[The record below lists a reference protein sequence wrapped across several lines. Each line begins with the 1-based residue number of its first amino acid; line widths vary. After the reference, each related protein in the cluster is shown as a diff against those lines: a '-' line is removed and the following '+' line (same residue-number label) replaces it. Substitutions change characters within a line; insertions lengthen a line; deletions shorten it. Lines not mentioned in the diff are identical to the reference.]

1 MGKKPVNLEKQRA
14 AMEAQGD
21 KGWSA
26 FQKGDYK
33 SAVGFYEKAVALAK
47 EVSDHGALA
56 VFSSYKG
63 ISLAGME
70 EREKAVEA
78 FQTAIETAREFGL
91 SKVEAHASLLLAEQF
106 RDDGLADE
114 AIAYFLRALDAA
126 YTCDDRNGMEIAFGN
141 LGRLYL
147 EKGWAEQSIEWFR
160 HAIEVRDDTPNK
172 ASWLGSLGLAYTELG
187 QYDDANDY
195 FTRAFNEAGLNNDR
209 KTQAIC
215 RGSQGNSLFEAK
227 RYEEAATCYEEALT
241 LSQKAEDKKR
251 VGIWLGNIGNAWL
264 KRGDL
269 TKAIECC
276 QRAVDMAKNQEDL
289 QSQAAHMDSLGDCFF
304 AQGNLNLALERY
316 QEALGLSREIEDRQ
330 GQRIYLSNL
339 GKTYQQMG
347 QLQPAFD
354 FFSSAIE
361 LFDEQRSAIKADDL
375 KTSFQNRGQ
384 DMYRDMV
391 KVCLSMGKR
400 VEALEYVGR
409 AKSRAL
415 LDLLSNSP
423 IDVSQLDDSGD
434 QSLQKLIHHESEL
447 RNQIAHFE
455 RLFWQG
461 SSSGGESG
469 TRGAAIPAEDSQ
481 RIYAEWRD
489 VVNQLRRRHPNYASL
504 VCAST
509 LTFAE
514 ISSLWNEKRTA
525 GGDARRADLS
535 PADAASSADTST
547 ADARRGDAMR
557 RPTDAPANNGFLLSR
572 STAIVEFYW
581 TDQYLLSA
589 SLWHGAPQPALNLI
603 TDAEKLTVLE
613 EDLANFLEMSA
624 TEGWE
629 VPVSLCKRL
638 YAGLF
643 GSVLDEVPEGID
655 HLLLIPHGS
664 LFHLPF
670 SALHDSKGYV
680 CQRFATSYLPT
691 TSLIPVLAKA
701 QSEAQP
707 AENQT
712 DASAPYLVSA
722 ISDYSITRKEG
733 VVFSSRLRSAAG
745 LDDLSYTL
753 EEAQTIFD
761 LGKLTSTRSKML
773 TNQEVKESLPELF
786 SKYPVVHFAGHAVF
800 NPDEPLASG
809 LVLADG
815 SILTAAAILQG
826 NLLRTHCGKLLVLSA
841 CQTGVNKVTAGGE
854 ILGLARALMY
864 AGMPNLVLSLWEVA
878 DRSTAT
884 LMKDFHAAWQGGKIS
899 IYEALRQAQIQALQN
914 GHPIH
919 AWAPFV
925 HMGID

>member
-21 KGWSA
+21 KGWAA

-33 SAVGFYEKAVALAK
+33 SAVGFYEKAVELAR

-63 ISLAGME
+63 ISLAGMD

-78 FQTAIETAREFGL
+78 FHVAIDTAREFGL

-114 AIAYFLRALDAA
+114 AIAFFLRALDAA
-126 YTCDDRNGMEIAFGN
+126 YTCEDCNGMEIAFGN

-195 FTRAFNEAGLNNDR
+195 FTRAFNEAGLTNDR

-241 LSQKAEDKKR
+241 LSEKAEDKKR

-269 TKAIECC
+269 TKAVECC
-276 QRAVDMAKNQEDL
+276 QKAVDMAKSQDDL

-316 QEALGLSREIEDRQ
+316 QEALGMSQEIEDRQ

-391 KVCLSMGKR
+391 KVCLAMGKR

-461 SSSGGESG
+461 SSTGGESG

-514 ISSLWNEKRTA
+514 ISSLWHEKRTA
-525 GGDARRADLS
+525 GGEQQSDA
-535 PADAASSADTST
+535 
-547 ADARRGDAMR
+547 
-557 RPTDAPANNGFLLSR
+557 FLLNR
-572 STAIVEFYW
+572 DTAIVEFYW

-589 SLWHGAPQPALNLI
+589 SLWHGASQPALNLI

-638 YAGLF
+638 YTGLF
-643 GSVLDEVPEGID
+643 GSVLDEVPEGIS
-655 HLLLIPHGS
+655 HILLIPHGS

-670 SALHDSKGYV
+670 SALHDGKGYV

-701 QSEAQP
+701 QAEAEP
-707 AENQT
+707 AQ
-712 DASAPYLVSA
+712 DLSAPYLVSA

-745 LDDLSYTL
+745 LEDLSYTL

-761 LGKLTSTRSKML
+761 LGKLTSMGSKML

-899 IYEALRQAQIQALQN
+899 ISEALRQAQIQALHN

>member
-1 MGKKPVNLEKQRA
+1 MGKEPVNLEKQRA

-21 KGWSA
+21 KGWAA

-33 SAVGFYEKAVALAK
+33 TAVAYYDKAVKLAK

-56 VFSSYKG
+56 VFSSYQG
-63 ISLAGME
+63 ISLSGLGE
-70 EREKAVEA
+70 KEKAVAA
-78 FQTAIETAREFGL
+78 FQASIETARQFGL
-91 SKVEAHASLLLAEQF
+91 SKVEAHASLLLAEQY
-106 RDDGLADE
+106 RDDGHADD
-114 AIAYFLRALDAA
+114 AIACFLRALDAA
-126 YTCDDRNGMEIAFGN
+126 YSCDDRNGMEIAFGN

-160 HAIEVRDDTPNK
+160 HALEVREDTPNK
-172 ASWLGSLGLAYTELG
+172 AAWLGSLGLAYTELG
-187 QYDDANDY
+187 LYDDANDY
-195 FTRAFNEAGLNNDR
+195 FTRAFNEAGLSEDR
-209 KTQAIC
+209 RTQAIC

-241 LSQKAEDKKR
+241 LSEKAEDPRR

-269 TKAIECC
+269 NKAVEHC
-276 QRAVDMAKNQEDL
+276 QKAVDVAKAQEDL
-289 QSQAAHMDSLGDCFF
+289 QSQAAHMDSLGDCYF

-316 QEALGLSREIEDRQ
+316 QEALSLSREIEDRQ

-391 KVCLSMGKR
+391 KVCLAMGKR

-423 IDVSQLDDSGD
+423 IDVSQLDNSGD
-434 QSLQKLIHHESEL
+434 ESLQKLIHHESEL

-461 SSSGGESG
+461 SGGGGGESG

-514 ISSLWNEKRTA
+514 ISELWNETRTA
-525 GGDARRADLS
+525 GGAH
-535 PADAASSADTST
+535 
-547 ADARRGDAMR
+547 
-557 RPTDAPANNGFLLSR
+557 LLNR
-572 STAIVEFYW
+572 QTAIVEFYW

-589 SLWHGAPQPALNLI
+589 SLWHGASQPALNLI
-603 TDAEKLTVLE
+603 TETDKLTVLE

-638 YAGLF
+638 YSGLF
-643 GSVLDEVPEGID
+643 GSVLNELPEHIN
-655 HLLLIPHGS
+655 HLLLVPHGS

-670 SALHDSKGYV
+670 SALHDGTGYI
-680 CQRFATSYLPT
+680 CQKFATSYLPT
-691 TSLIPVLAKA
+691 TSLIPVLAKEKA
-701 QSEAQP
+701 QQQTAATQT
-707 AENQT
+707 AEVQGSKK
-712 DASAPYLVSA
+712 DESSAPYLVSA

-733 VVFSSRLRSAAG
+733 VIFSSRLRSAAG
-745 LDDLSYTL
+745 LDDLTYTL

-761 LGKLTSTRSKML
+761 LGKSTSMRSKML

-826 NLLRTHCGKLLVLSA
+826 NLLRTNCGKLLVLSA

-884 LMKDFHAAWQGGKIS
+884 LMKDFHSAWQGGKIS
-899 IYEALRQAQIQALQN
+899 IYEALRQAQIQALEN

-919 AWAPFV
+919 AWAPFI

>member
-33 SAVGFYEKAVALAK
+33 SAVGFYEKAVELAK

-63 ISLAGME
+63 ISLAGMDE
-70 EREKAVEA
+70 KEKAVEA
-78 FQTAIETAREFGL
+78 FQIAIDTAREFGL
-91 SKVEAHASLLLAEQF
+91 SKVEAHASLLMAEQF

-114 AIAYFLRALDAA
+114 AIAFFLRALDAA
-126 YTCDDRNGMEIAFGN
+126 YTCEDRNGMEIAFGN

-187 QYDDANDY
+187 QYDEANDY

-241 LSQKAEDKKR
+241 LSQKAKDNKR

-269 TKAIECC
+269 TKAVECC
-276 QRAVDMAKNQEDL
+276 QRAVDLAKSQEDL

-316 QEALGLSREIEDRQ
+316 QEALGISQEIEDRQ

-525 GGDARRADLS
+525 GGAAS
-535 PADAASSADTST
+535 KDAAST
-547 ADARRGDAMR
+547 ADAHRGDAMH
-557 RPTDAPANNGFLLSR
+557 RPADDSADGPFLLSR
-572 STAIVEFYW
+572 DTAIVEFYW

-589 SLWHGAPQPALNLI
+589 SLWHGASQPALNLI

-638 YAGLF
+638 YTGLF
-643 GSVLDEVPEGID
+643 GSVLDEVPEDIK
-655 HLLLIPHGS
+655 HILLVPHGS

-670 SALHDSKGYV
+670 SALHDGKGYV

-691 TSLIPVLAKA
+691 TSLIPVLAKSQA
-701 QSEAQP
+701 EGQSKSQAGGKQTGNQADGQ
-707 AENQT
+707 AEDQT
-712 DASAPYLVSA
+712 DNLTDDQTENPNDTSAPYLVSA

-761 LGKLTSTRSKML
+761 LGKLTSTRTKML
-773 TNQEVKESLPELF
+773 TNQEVQESLPELF

-826 NLLRTHCGKLLVLSA
+826 NL
-841 CQTGVNKVTAGGE
+841 
-854 ILGLARALMY
+854 
-864 AGMPNLVLSLWEVA
+864 
-878 DRSTAT
+878 
-884 LMKDFHAAWQGGKIS
+884 
-899 IYEALRQAQIQALQN
+899 
-914 GHPIH
+914 
-919 AWAPFV
+919 
-925 HMGID
+925 

>member
-1 MGKKPVNLEKQRA
+1 MGKEPVNLEKQRA
-14 AMEAQGD
+14 AMEAEGD
-21 KGWSA
+21 KGWAA

-33 SAVGFYEKAVALAK
+33 KAVEFYDKAVDLAK
-47 EVSDHGALA
+47 QVSDHGALA
-56 VFSSYKG
+56 VFSSYQG
-63 ISLAGME
+63 ISLGGLG
-70 EREKAVEA
+70 EREKAVAA
-78 FQTAIETAREFGL
+78 FKAAIETAHQYGL
-91 SKVEAHASLLLAEQF
+91 SKVEAHASLLLAEQY
-106 RDDGLADE
+106 RDDGHADD
-114 AIAYFLRALDAA
+114 AIACFLRALDAA
-126 YTCDDRNGMEIAFGN
+126 YSCEDRNGMEIAFGN

-160 HAIEVRDDTPNK
+160 HALEVREDTPNK
-172 ASWLGSLGLAYTELG
+172 AAWLGSLGLAYTELG
-187 QYDDANDY
+187 LYDDANDY
-195 FTRAFNEAGLNNDR
+195 FTRAFNEAGLNDDR
-209 KTQAIC
+209 RTQAIC
-215 RGSQGNSLFEAK
+215 RGSQGNALFEAK

-241 LSQKAEDKKR
+241 LSEKAEDQRR

-269 TKAIECC
+269 NKAVEHC
-276 QRAVDMAKNQEDL
+276 QRAVDLAKAQEDL
-289 QSQAAHMDSLGDCFF
+289 QSQAAHMDSLGDCYF

-316 QEALGLSREIEDRQ
+316 QEALSLSREIEDRQ

-423 IDVSQLDDSGD
+423 IDVSQLDNSGD
-434 QSLQKLIHHESEL
+434 ESLQKLIHHESEL

-461 SSSGGESG
+461 SSGGGGESG

-514 ISSLWNEKRTA
+514 ISELWNEKRTVD
-525 GGDARRADLS
+525 GTSPSDNVQGD
-535 PADAASSADTST
+535 
-547 ADARRGDAMR
+547 
-557 RPTDAPANNGFLLSR
+557 FLLNR
-572 STAIVEFYW
+572 NTAIVEFYW

-589 SLWHGAPQPALNLI
+589 SLWHGASQPALNLI
-603 TDAEKLTVLE
+603 TDADKLTALE

-643 GSVLDEVPEGID
+643 GAVLSELPEHIN
-655 HLLLIPHGS
+655 HLLLVPHGS

-670 SALHDSKGYV
+670 SALHDGSGYV
-680 CQRFATSYLPT
+680 CQKFATSYLPT
-691 TSLIPVLAKA
+691 TSLIPVLAKEKA
-701 QSEAQP
+701 EAQASEKQTP
-707 AENQT
+707 ADDT
-712 DASAPYLVSA
+712 SAPYLVSA

-733 VVFSSRLRSAAG
+733 VIFSSRLRSAAG
-745 LDDLSYTL
+745 LDDLTYTL

-761 LGKLTSTRSKML
+761 LGKSTSIRSKML

-884 LMKDFHAAWQGGKIS
+884 LMKDFHSAWQGGKIP
-899 IYEALRQAQIQALQN
+899 IYEALRQAQIQALEN

-925 HMGID
+925 HMGIDQKLYPRRIQL

>member
-1 MGKKPVNLEKQRA
+1 
-14 AMEAQGD
+14 MEAQGD
-21 KGWSA
+21 KGWLA

-33 SAVGFYEKAVALAK
+33 AAIGYYNKAVEMAK
-47 EVSDHGALA
+47 VVSDHGALA
-56 VFSSYKG
+56 VFSSYRG
-63 ISLAGME
+63 ISLAGIGEKE
-70 EREKAVEA
+70 EAIQA
-78 FQTAIETAREFGL
+78 FQLAIDTAHQYGL

-114 AIAYFLRALDAA
+114 SIACFLRALDAA
-126 YTCDDRNGMEIAFGN
+126 YSCDDRNGMEIAFGN

-172 ASWLGSLGLAYTELG
+172 AAWLGSLGLAYTELG

-195 FTRAFNEAGLNNDR
+195 FTRAFNEAGLTDDR

-227 RYEEAATCYEEALT
+227 RYEEAAQCYEEALA
-241 LSQKAEDKKR
+241 LSEKAEDQRR
-251 VGIWLGNIGNAWL
+251 VGIWLGNIGTAWL

-269 TKAIECC
+269 NKAIDHC
-276 QRAVDMAKNQEDL
+276 QRACDLAKNLEDI
-289 QSQAAHMDSLGDCFF
+289 QSQAAHMDSLGDCYF
-304 AQGNLNLALERY
+304 AQGNLGLALERY

-391 KVCLSMGKR
+391 KVCLAMGKR

-423 IDVSQLDDSGD
+423 IDVSQLDSTGD
-434 QSLQKLIHHESEL
+434 ESLQKLIHHESEL

-461 SSSGGESG
+461 SNPGESG

-504 VCAST
+504 ICAST
-509 LTFAE
+509 LSVAE
-514 ISSLWNEKRTA
+514 ISQLWNEPRTA
-525 GGDARRADLS
+525 GGADS
-535 PADAASSADTST
+535 
-547 ADARRGDAMR
+547 
-557 RPTDAPANNGFLLSR
+557 FLLNR
-572 STAIVEFYW
+572 NTAIVEFYW

-589 SLWHGAPQPALNLI
+589 SLWHGATQPALNLI
-603 TDAEKLTVLE
+603 TDAEKLTTLE

-638 YAGLF
+638 YSGLF
-643 GSVLDEVPEGID
+643 GSVLNELPAGIN
-655 HLLLIPHGS
+655 HLLLVPHGS

-670 SALHDSKGYV
+670 SALHDGSGYL
-680 CQRFATSYLPT
+680 CQKYATSYLPT

-701 QSEAQP
+701 QD
-707 AENQT
+707 ENSPIQ
-712 DASAPYLVSA
+712 DLSSPYLVSA

-761 LGKLTSTRSKML
+761 LGKLTSQRSKML

-884 LMKDFHAAWQGGKIS
+884 LMKEFHAAWQGGKIS

-919 AWAPFV
+919 AWAPFI

>member
-1 MGKKPVNLEKQRA
+1 
-14 AMEAQGD
+14 MEVQGD
-21 KGWSA
+21 EGWRA
-26 FQKGDYK
+26 FQDGDFKTAIEHYEQ
-33 SAVGFYEKAVALAK
+33 AVELAK

-56 VFSSYKG
+56 VFSSYQG
-63 ISLAGME
+63 IALAGIGE
-70 EREKAVEA
+70 KEKAIES
-78 FQTAIETAREFGL
+78 FQRAVETAHQYGL
-91 SKVEAHASLLLAEQF
+91 SKVEAHASLLMAEQF

-114 AIAYFLRALDAA
+114 AIACFLRALDAA
-126 YTCDDRNGMEIAFGN
+126 YTCEDRNGMEIAFGN

-160 HAIEVRDDTPNK
+160 HAMEVREDTPNK
-172 ASWLGSLGLAYTELG
+172 AAWLGSLGLACTELG
-187 QYDDANDY
+187 QFDEANDY

-227 RYEEAATCYEEALT
+227 RFEEAAQCYEEALT
-241 LSQKAEDKKR
+241 LSEKAEDQRR

-264 KRGDL
+264 KRGEL
-269 TKAIECC
+269 NKAIECC
-276 QRAVDMAKNQEDL
+276 QRAVDLAKTQEDL
-289 QSQAAHMDSLGDCFF
+289 QSQAAHMDSLGDCYF

-316 QEALGLSREIEDRQ
+316 QEALGISKEIADRQ

-339 GKTYQQMG
+339 GKTYQQLG

-423 IDVSQLDDSGD
+423 IDVSQLEDHGD
-434 QSLQKLIHHESEL
+434 ESLQKLIHHESEL

-461 SSSGGESG
+461 SGGGGGTGGGTSGGSSSGGAGGSG
-469 TRGAAIPAEDSQ
+469 GTGGAGGSGTGGDNTTRGASIAVEDSQ

-509 LTFAE
+509 LSVAE
-514 ISSLWNEKRTA
+514 ISSLWNETH
-525 GGDARRADLS
+525 DQ
-535 PADAASSADTST
+535 
-547 ADARRGDAMR
+547 
-557 RPTDAPANNGFLLSR
+557 NHLLSR
-572 STAIVEFYW
+572 DTAIVEFYW
-581 TDQYLLSA
+581 TDQYLMTA
-589 SLWHGAPQPALNLI
+589 ALWHGATQPALNLI
-603 TDAEKLTVLE
+603 IDDEKLTVLE

-638 YAGLF
+638 YKGLL
-643 GSVLDEVPEGID
+643 GDVLNDLPKNVN
-655 HLLLIPHGS
+655 HLLLVPHGS

-670 SALHDSKGYV
+670 SALHDGNGFV
-680 CQRFATSYLPT
+680 CQKFATSYLPT
-691 TSLIPVLAKA
+691 TSLIPVLAKSQA
-701 QSEAQP
+701 ETQP
-707 AENQT
+707 AKNKPEE
-712 DASAPYLVSA
+712 SAPYLVSA

-761 LGKLTSTRSKML
+761 LGKLTSGSSTML
-773 TNQEVKESLPELF
+773 TNQEVKDSLPELF
-786 SKYPVVHFAGHAVF
+786 GKYPVVHFAGHAVF
-800 NPDEPLASG
+800 NPEEPLASG

-826 NLLRTHCGKLLVLSA
+826 NALRTQCGKLLVLSA

-884 LMKDFHAAWQGGKIS
+884 LMKDFHSAWQGGKIS
-899 IYEALRQAQIQALQN
+899 IYEALRQAQIQALEN

-919 AWAPFV
+919 AWAPFI

>member
-33 SAVGFYEKAVALAK
+33 SAVGFYEKAVQLARV
-47 EVSDHGALA
+47 VSDHGALA
-56 VFSSYKG
+56 VFSSYMG
-63 ISLAGME
+63 ISLAGMD
-70 EREKAVEA
+70 EKEMAVEA
-78 FQTAIETAREFGL
+78 FQIAIETAREFGL

-126 YTCDDRNGMEIAFGN
+126 YTCDDHNGMEIAFGN

-172 ASWLGSLGLAYTELG
+172 ASWLGSLGLAYTQLG
-187 QYDDANDY
+187 QYDEANDY

-227 RYEEAATCYEEALT
+227 RYEEAASCYEEALT

-276 QRAVDMAKNQEDL
+276 QRAADMAKSQEDL

-316 QEALGLSREIEDRQ
+316 QEALGISREIEDRQ

-391 KVCLSMGKR
+391 KVCLAMGKR

-423 IDVSQLDDSGD
+423 IDVSQLEDSGD

-447 RNQIAHFE
+447 RNQIAHLE

-469 TRGAAIPAEDSQ
+469 TRGASIPAEDSQ

-525 GGDARRADLS
+525 RGEKQSGGKAKS
-535 PADAASSADTST
+535 KSADSGS
-547 ADARRGDAMR
+547 AKISY
-557 RPTDAPANNGFLLSR
+557 LLSR
-572 STAIVEFYW
+572 ETAIVEFYW

-589 SLWHGAPQPALNLI
+589 SLWHGASQPALNLI
-603 TDAEKLTVLE
+603 TDTEKLTVLE

-638 YAGLF
+638 YAGLI
-643 GSVLDEVPEGID
+643 GSVLDDVPEGIN

-670 SALHDSKGYV
+670 SALHDGKGYV
-680 CQRFATSYLPT
+680 CQRFAASYLPT
-691 TSLIPVLAKA
+691 ASLIPVLAKA
-701 QSEAQP
+701 QAEGQSKDQSEDQA
-707 AENQT
+707 AETQN
-712 DASAPYLVSA
+712 DSSAPYLVSA

-919 AWAPFV
+919 AWAPFI

>member
-1 MGKKPVNLEKQRA
+1 
-14 AMEAQGD
+14 MEAQGD
-21 KGWSA
+21 KGWLA

-33 SAVGFYEKAVALAK
+33 AAIGYYNKAVEMAK
-47 EVSDHGALA
+47 VVSDHGALA
-56 VFSSYKG
+56 VFSSYRG
-63 ISLAGME
+63 ISLAGIGEKE
-70 EREKAVEA
+70 EAIQA
-78 FQTAIETAREFGL
+78 FQLAIDTAHQYGL

-114 AIAYFLRALDAA
+114 SIACFLRALDAA
-126 YTCDDRNGMEIAFGN
+126 YSCDDRNGMEIAFGN

-172 ASWLGSLGLAYTELG
+172 AAWLGSLGLAYTELG

-195 FTRAFNEAGLNNDR
+195 FTRAFNEAGLTDDR

-227 RYEEAATCYEEALT
+227 RYEEAAQCYEEALA
-241 LSQKAEDKKR
+241 LSEKAEDQRR
-251 VGIWLGNIGNAWL
+251 VGIWLGNIGTAWL

-269 TKAIECC
+269 NKAIDHC
-276 QRAVDMAKNQEDL
+276 QRACDLAKNLEDI
-289 QSQAAHMDSLGDCFF
+289 QSQAAHMDSLGDCYF
-304 AQGNLNLALERY
+304 AQGNLGLALERY

-391 KVCLSMGKR
+391 KVCLAMGKR

-423 IDVSQLDDSGD
+423 IDVSQLDSTGD
-434 QSLQKLIHHESEL
+434 ESLQKLIHHESEL
-447 RNQIAHFE
+447 RNQIDHFE

-461 SSSGGESG
+461 SNPGESG

-504 VCAST
+504 ICAST
-509 LTFAE
+509 LSVAE
-514 ISSLWNEKRTA
+514 ISQLWNEPRTA
-525 GGDARRADLS
+525 GGADS
-535 PADAASSADTST
+535 
-547 ADARRGDAMR
+547 
-557 RPTDAPANNGFLLSR
+557 FLLNR
-572 STAIVEFYW
+572 NTAIVEFYW

-589 SLWHGAPQPALNLI
+589 SLWHGATQPALNLI
-603 TDAEKLTVLE
+603 TDAEKLTTLE

-638 YAGLF
+638 YSGLF
-643 GSVLDEVPEGID
+643 GSVLNELPAGIN
-655 HLLLIPHGS
+655 HLLLVPHGS

-670 SALHDSKGYV
+670 SALHDGSGYL
-680 CQRFATSYLPT
+680 CQKYATSYLPT

-701 QSEAQP
+701 QD
-707 AENQT
+707 ENSPIQ
-712 DASAPYLVSA
+712 DLSSPYLVSA

-761 LGKLTSTRSKML
+761 LGKLTSQRSKML

-884 LMKDFHAAWQGGKIS
+884 LMKEFHAAWQGGKIS

-919 AWAPFV
+919 AWAPFI

>member
-14 AMEAQGD
+14 AMEDQGD
-21 KGWSA
+21 KGWNA

-33 SAVGFYEKAVALAK
+33 SAIGFYEKAVELAK

-70 EREKAVEA
+70 EKEKAVEA
-78 FQTAIETAREFGL
+78 FQVAIDTARQYGL
-91 SKVEAHASLLLAEQF
+91 SKVEAHASLLMAEQF

-114 AIAYFLRALDAA
+114 AIAFFLRALDAA
-126 YTCDDRNGMEIAFGN
+126 YTCEDRNGMEIAFGN

-187 QYDDANDY
+187 QFDEANDY

-241 LSQKAEDKKR
+241 LSEKAEDKKR

-269 TKAIECC
+269 TKAVECC
-276 QRAVDMAKNQEDL
+276 QRAVDLAKSQEDL

-316 QEALGLSREIEDRQ
+316 QEALGISQEIEDRQ

-469 TRGAAIPAEDSQ
+469 TRGATIPAEDSQ

-525 GGDARRADLS
+525 GGEQSDGKAKANS
-535 PADAASSADTST
+535 ADAEGA
-547 ADARRGDAMR
+547 
-557 RPTDAPANNGFLLSR
+557 FLLSR
-572 STAIVEFYW
+572 DTAIVEFYW

-589 SLWHGAPQPALNLI
+589 SLWYGASQPALNLI

-643 GSVLDEVPEGID
+643 GSVLDEVPEGIK
-655 HLLLIPHGS
+655 HILLVPHGS

-670 SALHDSKGYV
+670 SALHDGKGYV

-701 QSEAQP
+701 Q
-707 AENQT
+707 AEGKSTGLTGGNQT
-712 DASAPYLVSA
+712 DNQTDDQNNQSENPNDTSAPYLVSA

-773 TNQEVKESLPELF
+773 TNQEVQESLPELF

-826 NLLRTHCGKLLVLSA
+826 NLLRTNCGKLLVLSA

-884 LMKDFHAAWQGGKIS
+884 LMKEFHAAWQGGKIP
-899 IYEALRQAQIQALQN
+899 IYEALRLAQIQALQN

-919 AWAPFV
+919 AWAPFI

>member
-1 MGKKPVNLEKQRA
+1 MGKKPVNLDKQRA

-21 KGWSA
+21 DGWSA

-33 SAVGFYEKAVALAK
+33 SAVGFYQKAVELAK

-63 ISLAGME
+63 ISLAGMG

-78 FQTAIETAREFGL
+78 FLTAIDTAREFGL

-126 YTCDDRNGMEIAFGN
+126 YSCEDRNGMEIALGN

-187 QYDDANDY
+187 QYDEANDY

-227 RYEEAATCYEEALT
+227 RYEEAAQCYEEALT
-241 LSQKAEDKKR
+241 LSEKAEDKKR

-269 TKAIECC
+269 TKAVECC
-276 QRAVDMAKNQEDL
+276 QRAVDLAKTQEDL

-316 QEALGLSREIEDRQ
+316 QEALGISQEIEDRQ

-423 IDVSQLDDSGD
+423 IDVSQLDDTGD

-461 SSSGGESG
+461 SSSGESG
-469 TRGAAIPAEDSQ
+469 TRGATIPAEDSQ

-509 LTFAE
+509 LTFPE
-514 ISSLWNEKRTA
+514 ISSLWSEKRTA
-525 GGDARRADLS
+525 GGDTEPGGKGKSKTAETD
-535 PADAASSADTST
+535 SA
-547 ADARRGDAMR
+547 
-557 RPTDAPANNGFLLSR
+557 FLLSR
-572 STAIVEFYW
+572 DTAIVEFYW

-589 SLWHGAPQPALNLI
+589 SLWHGASQPALNLI

-638 YAGLF
+638 YTGLF
-643 GSVLDEVPEGID
+643 GSVLDEVPEGIK
-655 HLLLIPHGS
+655 HLLLVPHGS

-670 SALHDSKGYV
+670 SALHDGTGYV

-701 QSEAQP
+701 QADGQAKGQTAQ
-707 AENQT
+707 
-712 DASAPYLVSA
+712 DLSAPYLVSA

-761 LGKLTSTRSKML
+761 LGKLTSTHSKML

-826 NLLRTHCGKLLVLSA
+826 NALRTQCGKLLVLSA

-899 IYEALRQAQIQALQN
+899 IYEALRQAQIKALQN

-919 AWAPFV
+919 AWAPFI

>member
-1 MGKKPVNLEKQRA
+1 VGKKPINLEKQRA
-14 AMEAQGD
+14 AMESMGD
-21 KGWSA
+21 KGWRA
-26 FQKGDYK
+26 FQDNDFEK
-33 SAVGFYEKAVALAK
+33 AIGFYEKALELAE

-56 VFSSYKG
+56 VFSSYQG
-63 ISLAGME
+63 ISLAGIGE
-70 EREKAVEA
+70 KEKAVAA
-78 FQTAIETAREFGL
+78 FQRAIETAHQYGL
-91 SKVEAHASLLLAEQF
+91 SKVEAHACLLLAEQY
-106 RDDGLADE
+106 RDDGLADD
-114 AIAYFLRALDAA
+114 AIACFLRALDAA

-160 HAIEVRDDTPNK
+160 HAIEVREDTPNK
-172 ASWLGSLGLAYTELG
+172 AAWLGSLGLAYTELG
-187 QYDDANDY
+187 LYDDANDF
-195 FTRAFNEAGLNNDR
+195 FTRAFNEAGLTNDR

-227 RYEEAATCYEEALT
+227 RYEEAAQCYEEALT
-241 LSQKAEDKKR
+241 LSEKADDQRR

-269 TKAIECC
+269 TKAVENC
-276 QRAVDMAKNQEDL
+276 QRAVELAKAQEDQ
-289 QSQAAHMDSLGDCFF
+289 QSAAAHLDSLGDCYF
-304 AQGNLNLALERY
+304 AQGDLGLALERY
-316 QEALGLSREIEDRQ
+316 QEALGISKEIADRQ

-434 QSLQKLIHHESEL
+434 ESLQKLIHHESDL

-461 SSSGGESG
+461 SGGAGGSGGSDSG
-469 TRGAAIPAEDSQ
+469 TRGAAIPTEDSQ

-509 LTFAE
+509 LTFSE
-514 ISSLWNEKRTA
+514 ISCLWNEVRTTS
-525 GGDARRADLS
+525 GAD
-535 PADAASSADTST
+535 
-547 ADARRGDAMR
+547 
-557 RPTDAPANNGFLLSR
+557 FLLSR
-572 STAIVEFYW
+572 DTAIVEFYW
-581 TDQYLLSA
+581 TDQYMLSA
-589 SLWHGAPQPALNLI
+589 ALWHGASQPALNLI
-603 TDAEKLTVLE
+603 TDTEKLTVLE

-638 YAGLF
+638 YKGLF
-643 GSVLDEVPEGID
+643 GDVLNDLPAGIN
-655 HLLLIPHGS
+655 HLLLVPHGS

-670 SALHDSKGYV
+670 SALHDGTSYV

-701 QSEAQP
+701 Q
-707 AENQT
+707 AEVQQNTKNTQ
-712 DASAPYLVSA
+712 DSSAPYLVSA

-773 TNQEVKESLPELF
+773 TNQEVKDSLPELF

-826 NLLRTHCGKLLVLSA
+826 NALRTHCGKLLVLSA

-884 LMKDFHAAWQGGKIS
+884 LMKDFHSAWQGGKIP
-899 IYEALRQAQIQALQN
+899 IYEALRQAQIQALHN

-919 AWAPFV
+919 AWAPFI

>member
-21 KGWSA
+21 KGWHE

-33 SAVGFYEKAVALAK
+33 AAIGYYERAVELAR

-56 VFSSYKG
+56 VFSSYQG
-63 ISLAGME
+63 ISLAGIGE
-70 EREKAVEA
+70 KEKAVTA

-126 YTCDDRNGMEIAFGN
+126 YTCEDRNGMEIAFGN

-172 ASWLGSLGLAYTELG
+172 AAWLGSLGLAYTELG
-187 QYDDANDY
+187 LYDDANDY
-195 FTRAFNEAGLNNDR
+195 FTRAFNEAGLTEDR

-215 RGSQGNSLFEAK
+215 RGSQGNAMFEAK

-241 LSQKAEDKKR
+241 LSQKADDQRR

-269 TKAIECC
+269 TKAVEHC
-276 QRAVDMAKNQEDL
+276 QRAVDLAKKLADP
-289 QSQAAHMDSLGDCFF
+289 QSQAAHMDSLGDCYF

-316 QEALGLSREIEDRQ
+316 QEALGISREIEDRQ

-391 KVCLSMGKR
+391 KVCLAMGKR

-423 IDVSQLDDSGD
+423 IDVSQLDKSGD
-434 QSLQKLIHHESEL
+434 ESLQKLIQHESEL

-461 SSSGGESG
+461 SSAGDSG

-509 LTFAE
+509 LTFSE
-514 ISSLWNEKRTA
+514 ISDLWNQKRTA
-525 GGDARRADLS
+525 GGEPITGGKAKS
-535 PADAASSADTST
+535 KSADAGSANSY
-547 ADARRGDAMR
+547 
-557 RPTDAPANNGFLLSR
+557 LLSR
-572 STAIVEFYW
+572 DTAIVEFYW

-589 SLWHGAPQPALNLI
+589 SLWHGAKQPALNLI

-643 GSVLDEVPEGID
+643 GSVLSEMPESVK
-655 HLLLIPHGS
+655 HLLLVPHGS

-670 SALHDSKGYV
+670 SALHDGTGYV
-680 CQRFATSYLPT
+680 CQKYATSYLPT
-691 TSLIPVLAKA
+691 TSLIPVLAKEKE
-701 QSEAQP
+701 EAQP
-707 AENQT
+707 AANQSK
-712 DASAPYLVSA
+712 DDSAPYLVSA
-722 ISDYSITRKEG
+722 ISDYSITRREG

-899 IYEALRQAQIQALQN
+899 IYEALRQAQINALQN

-919 AWAPFV
+919 AWAPFI

>member
-14 AMEAQGD
+14 AMEREGD
-21 KGWSA
+21 HGWSA
-26 FQKGDYK
+26 LQEGDFEK
-33 SAVGFYEKAVALAK
+33 AVEFYEKAVALAQ

-56 VFSSYKG
+56 VFSSYHG
-63 ISLAGME
+63 IALAGLG
-70 EREKAVEA
+70 EREAAIGAFQAAVE
-78 FQTAIETAREFGL
+78 TAHEFGL
-91 SKVEAHASLLLAEQF
+91 SKIEAHASLLMAEQF

-114 AIAYFLRALDAA
+114 AIACFLRALDAA
-126 YTCDDRNGMEIAFGN
+126 YNCDDATGMEIAFGN

-160 HAIEVRDDTPNK
+160 HAIEARKETPNK
-172 ASWLGSLGLAYTELG
+172 AAWLGSLGLAYTELG
-187 QYDDANDY
+187 QFEEANGF
-195 FTRAFNEAGLNNDR
+195 FTRAFNEAGLNGDR

-215 RGSQGNSLFEAK
+215 RGSQGNSFFEAK
-227 RYEEAATCYEEALT
+227 RYEEAAQCYEEALS
-241 LSQKAEDKKR
+241 LSETADDQRR

-269 TKAIECC
+269 AKAMDCCRRAIE
-276 QRAVDMAKNQEDL
+276 VAKGQEDL
-289 QSQAAHMDSLGDCFF
+289 QSQAAHMDSLGDCFY
-304 AQGNLNLALERY
+304 AQGNLNDALERY
-316 QEALGLSREIEDRQ
+316 QEALGISKRIEDRQ

-423 IDVSQLDDSGD
+423 IDVSQLGESEDE
-434 QSLQKLIHHESEL
+434 SLQKLIHHESEL
-447 RNQIAHFE
+447 RNQIAYFE

-461 SSSGGESG
+461 TSSSSGGGSESG
-469 TRGAAIPAEDSQ
+469 TRGAAIAVEDSQ

-509 LTFAE
+509 LTFEE
-514 ISSLWNEKRTA
+514 ISSLWNELRTA
-525 GGDARRADLS
+525 GGGADGS
-535 PADAASSADTST
+535 DSY
-547 ADARRGDAMR
+547 
-557 RPTDAPANNGFLLSR
+557 LLSR
-572 STAIVEFYW
+572 DTAIIEFYW
-581 TDQYLLSA
+581 TDQYLLAA
-589 SLWHGAPQPALNLI
+589 SVWHGADQPSLHFV
-603 TDAEKLTVLE
+603 TDSEKLTLLE

-638 YAGLF
+638 YSGLF
-643 GSVLDEVPEGID
+643 GDVMAALPEAIT
-655 HLLLIPHGS
+655 HLLLVPHGS
-664 LFHLPF
+664 LYHLPF
-670 SALHDSKGYV
+670 SALHDGNNFV
-680 CQRFATSYLPT
+680 CEKYAVSYLPT
-691 TSLIPVLAKA
+691 TSLIPVLAK
-701 QSEAQP
+701 SRP
-707 AENQT
+707 AEST
-712 DASAPYLVSA
+712 VEHPADPSDYLVSA

-745 LDDLSYTL
+745 LDDLTYTM

-761 LGKLTSTRSKML
+761 LGKLTASGSKLL
-773 TNQEVKESLPELF
+773 TNSEVKDSLPELF

-815 SILTAAAILQG
+815 SILTAAAILQS
-826 NLLRTHCGKLLVLSA
+826 NVLHTRCGKLLVLSA

-884 LMKDFHAAWQGGKIS
+884 LMKDFHAAWQGGKIP
-899 IYEALRQAQIQALQN
+899 IYEALRQAQIEALKN
-914 GHPIH
+914 GHSIH
-919 AWAPFV
+919 AWAPFI

>member
-21 KGWSA
+21 KGWAA
-26 FQKGDYK
+26 FQKGDYN
-33 SAVGFYEKAVALAK
+33 SAIGFYEKAVELAR
-47 EVSDHGALA
+47 EVSDHGAIA
-56 VFSSYKG
+56 VFSSYQG
-63 ISLAGME
+63 ISLAHTGEMD
-70 EREKAVEA
+70 KAVAA
-78 FQTAIETAREFGL
+78 FKTAIETAREFGL
-91 SKVEAHASLLLAEQF
+91 AKVEAHASLLLAEQY
-106 RDDGLADE
+106 RDDGHADD

-126 YTCDDRNGMEIAFGN
+126 YTCEDRNGMEIAFGN

-172 ASWLGSLGLAYTELG
+172 AAWLGSLGLAYTELG
-187 QYDDANDY
+187 LYDDANDY
-195 FTRAFNEAGLNNDR
+195 FERAFNEAGLTEDR
-209 KTQAIC
+209 RTQAIC
-215 RGSQGNSLFEAK
+215 RGSQGNAMFEAK
-227 RYEEAATCYEEALT
+227 RYEEAAKCYEEALA
-241 LSQKAEDKKR
+241 LSEKAEDQRR

-269 TKAIECC
+269 TKAVEHC
-276 QRAVDMAKNQEDL
+276 QRAVDLAKNEEDL
-289 QSQAAHMDSLGDCFF
+289 QSQAAHMDSLGDCYF

-316 QEALGLSREIEDRQ
+316 QEALSISREIEDRQ

-434 QSLQKLIHHESEL
+434 ESLQKLIHHESEL

-461 SSSGGESG
+461 SSSGGSESG
-469 TRGAAIPAEDSQ
+469 TRGAAIAAEDSQ

-514 ISSLWNEKRTA
+514 ISQLWNETRTA
-525 GGDARRADLS
+525 GGATPKKAGEP
-535 PADAASSADTST
+535 PALP
-547 ADARRGDAMR
+547 GE
-557 RPTDAPANNGFLLSR
+557 FLLSR
-572 STAIVEFYW
+572 NTAIVEFYW

-589 SLWHGAPQPALNLI
+589 GLWHGAAQPALNLI

-638 YAGLF
+638 YNGLF
-643 GSVLDEVPEGID
+643 GTVLNELPEEIN
-655 HLLLIPHGS
+655 HLLLVPHGS

-670 SALHDSKGYV
+670 SALHDGKGYV
-680 CQRFATSYLPT
+680 CQKFATSYLPT

-701 QSEAQP
+701 QAESHTTASKIAS
-707 AENQT
+707 AENAST
-712 DASAPYLVSA
+712 DDASAPYLVSA

-761 LGKLTSTRSKML
+761 LGKMTSTRSKML
-773 TNQEVKESLPELF
+773 TNQEVQESLPELF

-800 NPDEPLASG
+800 NPEEPLASG

-826 NLLRTHCGKLLVLSA
+826 NVLRTQCGKLLVLSA

-884 LMKDFHAAWQGGKIS
+884 LMKDFHAAWQGGKIP
-899 IYEALRQAQIQALQN
+899 IYEALRQAQIQALEN

-919 AWAPFV
+919 AWAPFI